1 MLQLLF
7 ETAAEGEGEV
17 IPRVKVGDGRTD
29 GSLYFFPI
37 SRSHLPNIFKKKS
50 TRISLLF
57 VREID
62 ALSRAKQNIQLH
74 RRRQKKAPK
83 TGLKDIAAPS
93 ANRGTTQ
100 NKEETAQFEYF
111 QGKTQPRQNIFH
123 RIFKGCDFCFFRT
136 NKERRICVHELHTK
150 RREREDTENEQQQRD
165 NIITKSISYVHTS
178 STE

>member
-1 MLQLLF
+1 MY
-7 ETAAEGEGEV
+7 
-17 IPRVKVGDGRTD
+17 RRKKKVLCSPVRISLAPITFRDGGRRRRRGQPKGQSRGRTD
-29 GSLYFFPI
+29 GRFVIFFPP
-37 SRSHLPNIFKKKS
+37 SPVLIFPTFSKKKS

-74 RRRQKKAPK
+74 RRRKKTPK

-100 NKEETAQFEYF
+100 NKEKNAQFEHF
-111 QGKTQPRQNIFH
+111 QGITQPRQNIFH

-136 NKERRICVHELHTK
+136 NKERRICVHEL
-150 RREREDTENEQQQRD
+150 RRGERERIQ
-165 NIITKSISYVHTS
+165 KTS
-178 STE
+178 SNNATI